1 MLLLLLLLSV
11 GIAFVV
17 HSVSALVAVSGMPT
31 LILPR
36 RIQIQILYVTLN
48 TKPDTAS
55 QCRSAF
61 VPSYGPQHLVST
73 KVSLTVYNPYCRA
86 AIGVGGQ
93 HGLWLVE
100 TW

>member
-17 HSVSALVAVSGMPT
+17 DSVSALVAVSGMPT

-36 RIQIQILYVTLN
+36 RIQIQTLYMTLN
-48 TKPDTAS
+48 PKPDTTS

-61 VPSYGPQHLVST
+61 VPSYGPDATPCKHKSF
-73 KVSLTVYNPYCRA
+73 PYS
-86 AIGVGGQ
+86 IQ
-93 HGLWLVE
+93 PLL
-100 TW
+100 